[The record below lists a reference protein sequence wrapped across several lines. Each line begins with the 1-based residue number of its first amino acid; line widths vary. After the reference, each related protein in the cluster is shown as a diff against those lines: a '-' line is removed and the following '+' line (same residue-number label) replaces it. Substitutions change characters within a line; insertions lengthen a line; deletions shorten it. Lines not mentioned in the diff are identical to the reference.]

1 MISSIKTGS
10 KGVGSMPD
18 NSPQFTNPDIR
29 DSSEIPLGDSMASRP
44 PLPLETWTF
53 RRVVWATLVLV
64 FVGIS
69 FWVLYR
75 FNQVVFIL
83 FIAILLGTVIR
94 PGVTWLHQRGLPRMV
109 GIILIFF
116 LFLALFIGFML
127 LLFPIIL
134 KESTAIAVVVP
145 GYYQSLREWMVNYP
159 NQFVVTLSEFLPATL
174 PNLMPL
180 VQTGPEMLASA
191 QQALGYVAMAANVI
205 FTAAAILLLAFHWT
219 LDGPRTI
226 HSLIRL
232 LPLSQRVGFGELVSD
247 IETKVGFYVAG
258 QGVLCLVMG
267 IMSLIAYTFIGLPNV
282 LVLGL
287 LAAVGEA
294 IPLVGPL
301 IGAVPAALMALSIG
315 PGKLV
320 WVIVVTI
327 ILHQTENYLLA
338 PRIMRK
344 AVGVNPFVSLL
355 AFFAFGSLLGLG
367 GVLLAIPMAA
377 IIQLVLDRF
386 VFHPEKL
393 ESEVTAGRDYASRLR
408 YEAQNLVQGLRR
420 QARLKK
426 GGSALMVKQT
436 DQVMDEIE
444 AITSDLD
451 ALLAQVH
458 ISGAP

>member
-1 MISSIKTGS
+1 MPLKTRQLTDPVISS
-10 KGVGSMPD
+10 P
-18 NSPQFTNPDIR
+18 
-29 DSSEIPLGDSMASRP
+29 SEIPSVENTAINP
-44 PLPLETWTF
+44 PLQPGQWTF
-53 RRVVWATLVLV
+53 RRVAWVTLVLV
-64 FVGIS
+64 FVGIG
-69 FWVLYR
+69 FWLLYR

-94 PGVTWLHQRGLPRMV
+94 PAVAWLHQRGLPRLA
-109 GIILIFF
+109 GIVLVFI

-134 KESTAIAVVVP
+134 KEGTAIAGVVP

-159 NQFVVTLSEFLPATL
+159 NQFIVTLSAFLPESL

-180 VQTGPEMLASA
+180 GQTGSQMLASA
-191 QQALGYVAMAANVI
+191 EQALGYVTMAANAI
-205 FTAAAILLLAFHWT
+205 FTALAILLLAFHWT
-219 LDGPRTI
+219 LDGPRTLQ
-226 HSLIRL
+226 SLIRL
-232 LPLSQRVGFGELVSD
+232 LPLGQRVGFGELVSD
-247 IETKVGFYVAG
+247 IETKVGYYVAG

-267 IMSLIAYTFIGLPNV
+267 IMSLVAYTFIGLPNV

-315 PGKLV
+315 SGKLV

-377 IIQLVLDRF
+377 IIQLILDRF
-386 VFHPEKL
+386 VFHPAKL
-393 ESEVTAGRDYASRLR
+393 ESEVSEGRDYTSRLR
-408 YEAQNLVQGLRR
+408 YEAQNLVRGLRR

-444 AITSDLD
+444 AIASDLD
-451 ALLAQVH
+451 SLLAQVH
-458 ISGAP
+458 VSGAP